1 MNLPP
6 NLISNL
12 KAALSL
18 AVDCHSG
25 GHLMRILVVEDD
37 PVIADAVRVGL
48 MLGGAIVDC
57 VGTCADALA
66 AVSTTRFSAIV
77 LDIMLPDGSGID
89 VLREIRA
96 GKETIP
102 VLLLT
107 ARDEISDRVSGLDAG
122 ADDYLVKPFD
132 LDELAARLRAI
143 TRRSDG
149 RTDSCLVHGAIRVDP
164 AEAAVTVNGS
174 FVPLSRRE
182 FAVLVALMERPGVIR
197 SRSEL
202 EERLYGWD
210 DDVESNAVEVHI
222 HHLRNKIGRETIET
236 VRGLG
241 YRMRAI

>member
-1 MNLPP
+1 
-6 NLISNL
+6 
-12 KAALSL
+12 
-18 AVDCHSG
+18 
-25 GHLMRILVVEDD
+25 MRILVVEDD
-37 PVIADAVRVGL
+37 PVIADAVRAGL
-48 MLGGAIVDC
+48 ALSGAVVDC
-57 VGTCADALA
+57 VGNCADALA
-66 AVSTTRFSAIV
+66 AVSATRFSAIV

-107 ARDEISDRVSGLDAG
+107 ARDEISDRVTGLDAG

-143 TRRSDG
+143 TRRNDG
-149 RTDSCLVHGAIRVDP
+149 RTDSSLVHGSIRIDP
-164 AEAAVTVNGS
+164 AEASVTVDGS
-174 FVPLSRRE
+174 SIPLSRRE
-182 FAVLVALMERPGVIR
+182 FAVLTALMERPGVIK
-197 SRSEL
+197 SRSDL

-241 YRMRAI
+241 YRMRTV

>member
-1 MNLPP
+1 
-6 NLISNL
+6 
-12 KAALSL
+12 
-18 AVDCHSG
+18 
-25 GHLMRILVVEDD
+25 MRILVVEDD

-48 MLGGAIVDC
+48 TLGGAIVDC

-107 ARDEISDRVSGLDAG
+107 ARDEISDRVTGLDAG

-149 RTDSCLVHGAIRVDP
+149 RTDPCLVHGTIRVDP
-164 AEAAVTVNGS
+164 AEASVTVDGAL
-174 FVPLSRRE
+174 VPLSRRE
-182 FAVLVALMERPGVIR
+182 FAVLAALMERPGVIR

>member
-1 MNLPP
+1 M
-6 NLISNL
+6 
-12 KAALSL
+12 
-18 AVDCHSG
+18 
-25 GHLMRILVVEDD
+25 
-37 PVIADAVRVGL
+37 
-48 MLGGAIVDC
+48 
-57 VGTCADALA
+57 
-66 AVSTTRFSAIV
+66 
-77 LDIMLPDGSGID
+77 
-89 VLREIRA
+89 LREIRA

-107 ARDEISDRVSGLDAG
+107 ARDEISDRVTGLDAG

-149 RTDSCLVHGAIRVDP
+149 RTDSCLVHGTIRVDP
-164 AEAAVTVNGS
+164 AEASVTVDGAL
-174 FVPLSRRE
+174 VPLSRRE
-182 FAVLVALMERPGVIR
+182 FAVLVALMERPGVVR

>member
-1 MNLPP
+1 MNLPL

-18 AVDCHSG
+18 AVDRPSG

-48 MLGGAIVDC
+48 TLGGAIVDC

-89 VLREIRA
+89 VLRKMRA
-96 GKETIP
+96 SKEAIP

-107 ARDEISDRVSGLDAG
+107 ARDEISDRVTGLDAG

-143 TRRSDG
+143 TRRNDG
-149 RTDSCLVHGAIRVDP
+149 RTDSCLVHGAIRIDP
-164 AEAAVTVNGS
+164 AEASVSIDGS
-174 FVPLSRRE
+174 PVPLSRRE

-202 EERLYGWD
+202 EEKLYGWD